1 MAQEAKFEF
10 SALVT
15 ASTFTFNGT
24 GLATGVT
31 NPHIDGHS
39 IDASA
44 AVAFNF
50 GDGVVGNIDVS
61 GIATESTFST
71 GSDLQ
76 SSTTVFANITA
87 AGAVSFDMGGASG
100 SLTLSSIVTGSTFTL
115 DAGSAPNLDITS
127 QGAFINNITAGRI
140 TLTLG
145 AVNDSGKQLHVSG
158 QKLKKL
164 LF

>member
-1 MAQEAKFEF
+1 M
-10 SALVT
+10 
-15 ASTFTFNGT
+15 
-24 GLATGVT
+24 ATGVT

-44 AVAFNF
+44 VVAFNF

-61 GIATESTFST
+61 GIATESTFSFT

-76 SSTTVFANITA
+76 SSTSVFANITA

-127 QGAFINNITAGRI
+127 Q
-140 TLTLG
+140 
-145 AVNDSGKQLHVSG
+145 VHS
-158 QKLKKL
+158 
-164 LF
+164 